1 MGISTTRRRSQ
12 LCCLQ
17 LYVWIHSS
25 FRYIISKQR
34 GILDQVQGRDGRHNI
49 VEEIRQGWSG
59 TTARGVGLS
68 PPATFLTDSIRLLHG
83 NLCHSKQPRQSTG
96 VICAIDSND
105 APCHV
110 DSLSVSV
117 SIKGSHT
124 RFDTRIASL
133 AASALLV
140 VLFVCRCVGDTI
152 SGSSSNG
159 GSCSGSCSS
168 SGWFGWGLR

>member
-1 MGISTTRRRSQ
+1 MSLQTRWREFLPQLLIPLDLTEGMYEMGISTTRRRSQ

-68 PPATFLTDSIRLLHG
+68 PPATFLTDSFME
-83 NLCHSKQPRQSTG
+83 T
-96 VICAIDSND
+96 
-105 APCHV
+105 
-110 DSLSVSV
+110 SV
-117 SIKGSHT
+117 T
-124 RFDTRIASL
+124 RNNRDK
-133 AASALLV
+133 ALQ
-140 VLFVCRCVGDTI
+140 
-152 SGSSSNG
+152 
-159 GSCSGSCSS
+159 
-168 SGWFGWGLR
+168 

>member
-1 MGISTTRRRSQ
+1 MKWGYQQHAVAHNSVACSCMSGYTRPSATSYRNKEAFSIRFKDVMDDIILSTRLEWNNGSRCGIVSTRN
-12 LCCLQ
+12 
-17 LYVWIHSS
+17 VPH
-25 FRYIISKQR
+25 
-34 GILDQVQGRDGRHNI
+34 
-49 VEEIRQGWSG
+49 
-59 TTARGVGLS
+59 
-68 PPATFLTDSIRLLHG
+68 RLLHG
-83 NLCHSKQPRQSTG
+83 NLCHSKQPRQSTA